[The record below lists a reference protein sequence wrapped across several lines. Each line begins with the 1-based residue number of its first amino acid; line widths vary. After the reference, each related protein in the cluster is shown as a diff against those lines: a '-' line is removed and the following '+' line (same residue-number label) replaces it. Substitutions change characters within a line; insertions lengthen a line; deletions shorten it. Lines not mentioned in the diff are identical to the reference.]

1 MKIIILGAGQVGGTL
16 AEHLASEANDIT
28 VVDTD
33 PDRLRALGDRL
44 DIRTVQGRGSFPTV
58 LRQAGADDADMLV
71 AVTSSDETNMVA
83 CQVAYTL
90 FHTPTKIAR
99 VRESAYLTR
108 AGLFDN
114 DAIPVDVLISPEQVV
129 TNYIKRLI
137 EYPSALQ
144 VIDFAGGKVQLV
156 AVRAY
161 YGGPL
166 VGQQLRQ
173 LRAHMPNVDTRVA
186 AIFRRDRPIIPQGDT
201 VIEADDEVFFIA
213 AKADIR
219 AVMGEMR
226 RLDESYKRI
235 VIAGGGQIGERLAEA
250 IENRYQVKIIEMNP
264 ARCRYLSDTLDN
276 TVILQ
281 GSSSDRDLLMEE
293 NIDNADLFL
302 ALTNDDEANIMSS
315 LLAKRLGAKKVMTI
329 INNPAYVDLVQG
341 GEIDIAVSPQLATI
355 GTLLAHVR
363 RGDIVSV
370 HSLRRGAAEAIEV
383 VAHGDANSSKVI
395 GKAIKDINLPTGTTI
410 GAITRDE
417 RVLIAHD
424 STVIESGD
432 HVVMFLVDKKYI
444 RDVERL
450 FQVGLSFFKQGE
462 PTCSNRWKKCSP
474 RVQTTHCCASV
485 WARVISMWEIIRR
498 LSSTYNVASNSTR
511 SIPRRG
517 NCSARPGSPPETP
530 GKLVR
535 PGSRAFRRQSAMGI
549 NRPKKR

>member
-33 PDRLRALGDRL
+33 QDRLRALGDRL
-44 DIRTVQGRGSFPTV
+44 DIRTVHGRGSFPTV

-90 FHTPTKIAR
+90 FQTPTKIAR

-108 AGLFDN
+108 SGLFAN
-114 DAIPVDVLISPEQVV
+114 AAIPVDVLISPEQVV
-129 TNYIKRLI
+129 THYIKRLI

-144 VIDFAGGKVQLV
+144 VIDFAGGKVQMV
-156 AVRAY
+156 AVKAY

-173 LRAHMPNVDTRVA
+173 LRTHMPNVDTRVA

-264 ARCRYLSDTLDN
+264 ARCRHLSDTLNN

-315 LLAKRLGAKKVMTI
+315 LLAKRLGAKKVMTL

-341 GEIDIAVSPQLATI
+341 GEIDVAVSPQLATI

-370 HSLRRGAAEAIEV
+370 HSLRRGAAEAIEI
-383 VAHGDANSSKVI
+383 VAHGDAKSSKVI
-395 GKAIKDINLPTGTTI
+395 GKAIMHINLPPGTTI
-410 GAITRDE
+410 GAITRADQ
-417 RVLIAHD
+417 VLIAHD

-432 HVVMFLVDKKYI
+432 HVIMFLVDKKYI

-450 FQVGLSFFKQGE
+450 FQVGLSFF
-462 PTCSNRWKKCSP
+462 
-474 RVQTTHCCASV
+474 
-485 WARVISMWEIIRR
+485 
-498 LSSTYNVASNSTR
+498 
-511 SIPRRG
+511 
-517 NCSARPGSPPETP
+517 
-530 GKLVR
+530 
-535 PGSRAFRRQSAMGI
+535 
-549 NRPKKR
+549 